1 MKFQKN
7 TRDIWIETLC
17 EKSEKIL
24 VYLTEKKELSNREQ
38 ELQDLCAGFIYL
50 HGLCEDREFLNEPD
64 TELFE
69 NVTIH

>member
-24 VYLTEKKELSNREQ
+24 VYLTENCR
-38 ELQDLCAGFIYL
+38 IYAQASYTYM
-50 HGLCEDREFLNEPD
+50 DYVKI
-64 TELFE
+64 E
-69 NVTIH
+69 NF

>member
-24 VYLTEKKELSNREQ
+24 VYLTKKGKFEIIQEPLTNPFIAEIPPNSIAIGTLRFIERNNNEL
-38 ELQDLCAGFIYL
+38 
-50 HGLCEDREFLNEPD
+50 PP
-64 TELFE
+64 
-69 NVTIH
+69 